1 MSFIILE
8 YIRGLLYCISPMLS
22 NRIRVV
28 AIGGP
33 TCTGKSELA
42 VTLAEGLGG
51 EIVNGDSMQVY
62 RYFDIGTAKPPA
74 AARARVPHHLVD
86 IVDPDEEFNA
96 ALFRDAADRAISG
109 ITSRGAVPIIVGGT
123 GLYLR
128 ALFYGLFPA
137 QRDDALRER
146 LGAGYDR
153 DPVAFYEGLKAVD
166 PAYALRISF
175 RDRVRAVR
183 AMEVYL
189 LGGRPFSELEK
200 EHGFREARYDICG
213 IVLTAPRE
221 ELYRRIDERVL
232 DMLSRGLVDEAKGIL
247 ARGYDEGSKPFS
259 SIGYRE
265 VLRYLSGSIGYED
278 MVKDIQKNTRH
289 YAKRQYTWF
298 AKEKDM
304 RWFEYPREM
313 DGIIET
319 VSEFTGRWSLRTS

>member
-1 MSFIILE
+1 
-8 YIRGLLYCISPMLS
+8 MLS

-33 TCTGKSELA
+33 TCTGKSDLA

-62 RYFDIGTAKPPA
+62 RYFDIGTAKPSA
-74 AARARVPHHLVD
+74 AARTRVPHHLVD
-86 IVDPDEEFNA
+86 IVDPDGEFNA
-96 ALFRDAADRAISG
+96 ALFRDAADRAISD
-109 ITSRGAVPIIVGGT
+109 ISARDAVPIIVGGT

-137 QRDDALRER
+137 KRDGALRER
-146 LGAGYDR
+146 LRAEYAR
-153 DPVAFYEGLKAVD
+153 DPIAFYERLKAVD
-166 PAYALRISF
+166 PAYSLRISF

-200 EHGFREARYDICG
+200 EHGFREPRYDICG
-213 IVLTAPRE
+213 IGLTAPRE

-232 DMLSRGLVDEAKGIL
+232 AMLSRGLVGEVKDIL
-247 ARGYDEGSKPFS
+247 ARGYSGESKPFS

-278 MVKDIQKNTRH
+278 MVKDIQKNTRR
-289 YAKRQYTWF
+289 YAKRQFTWF

-304 RWFEYPREM
+304 RWFEHPREM
-313 DGIIET
+313 DRIIET
-319 VSEFTGRWSLRTS
+319 VSGFAGRWNLRTS

>member
-1 MSFIILE
+1 MI
-8 YIRGLLYCISPMLS
+8 
-22 NRIRVV
+22 

-33 TCTGKSELA
+33 TCTGKSDLA
-42 VTLAEGLGG
+42 VALAEGLGG

-62 RYFDIGTAKPPA
+62 RYFDIGTAKPSA
-74 AARARVPHHLVD
+74 EARVSIPHHLLD
-86 IVDPDEEFNA
+86 IADPDEEFNA
-96 ALFRDAADRAISG
+96 ALFRDAADRAISD
-109 ITSRGAVPIIVGGT
+109 IASRDAVPIIVGGT

-137 QRDDALRER
+137 GSDDALRER
-146 LGAGYDR
+146 LGAEYAR
-153 DPVAFYEGLKAVD
+153 DPLAFYERLKKVD

-175 RDRVRAVR
+175 RDRIRTVR
-183 AMEVYL
+183 AMEVFL

-200 EHGFREARYDICG
+200 EHGFREARYDICSIG
-213 IVLTAPRE
+213 LTAPRE

-232 DMLSRGLVDEAKGIL
+232 AMLSRGLVDEVKGIL
-247 ARGYDEGSKPFS
+247 ARGYARGSKPFS

-278 MVKDIQKNTRH
+278 MVKDIQKNTRR
-289 YAKRQYTWF
+289 YAKRQFTWF

-304 RWFEYPREM
+304 RWFVYPRDM